1 MFSAKAKSR
10 SHVDTARIHAGD
22 NVAMNR
28 IEKGRGV
35 RACRNPLSCD
45 VMIKDVH
52 LNRKERRH

>member
-1 MFSAKAKSR
+1 M
-10 SHVDTARIHAGD
+10 TAVKVVVSNEGFGGTGD

-35 RACRNPLSCD
+35 RDCRNPLSCD